1 MPWVWK
7 FAAISMGVIALVALA
22 AVGLSWFL
30 TGDSPGDLGLHGVIA
45 LTLGISL
52 SAALGVGLMALVFSS
67 SRGGAD
73 GNIAGRE
80 RRDGGKSDDG
90 PR

>member
-1 MPWVWK
+1 M
-7 FAAISMGVIALVALA
+7 AISMGVIVCTAVA

-30 TGDSPGDLGLHGVIA
+30 TGDAPSALGLHGIIA
-45 LTLGISL
+45 LTLGITL
-52 SAALGVGLMALVFSS
+52 SAALGVGLMALVFLS

-73 GNIAGRE
+73 ANVAGQ
-80 RRDGGKSDDG
+80 RRGHGKSDPE

>member
-1 MPWVWK
+1 MTWVWK
-7 FAAISMGVIALVALA
+7 FAAISMGTIACVAIV

-30 TGDSPGDLGLHGVIA
+30 TGDSPGELGLHGIIA
-45 LTLGISL
+45 LTLGITL
-52 SAALGVGLMALVFSS
+52 SAALGVGLMALVFLS

-73 GNIAGRE
+73 ANVAGE
-80 RRDGGKSDDG
+80 RRNDDKPDAG